1 MVKNFN
7 RSHIC
12 LPLNIL
18 KSTITT
24 HPHNSPKRFQN
35 DKMQFHQTVATWG
48 CSRLCIVPDPT
59 ARDPHTYIELISLT
73 NNPGQDGERSL
84 EVPTKALNRKEGDTA
99 WWAPSSWNCLAW
111 NHPGSPYSSHFLY
124 GRVCIEHPSVILS
137 CEKWQWVLLGWS
149 LVWMWA
155 VTSWLVPGGPPKSN
169 HYLKIP
175 RVRHASENLCQERCC
190 TVDTVL
196 RPPCIEIAGSVCS
209 QETILEWRH
218 FQERI
223 LQQ

>member
-1 MVKNFN
+1 MTLTPALSHLSHQQPWARRGNIS
-7 RSHIC
+7 RSAHKGTE
-12 LPLNIL
+12 PERGR
-18 KSTITT
+18 
-24 HPHNSPKRFQN
+24 H
-35 DKMQFHQTVATWG
+35 
-48 CSRLCIVPDPT
+48 
-59 ARDPHTYIELISLT
+59 SL
-73 NNPGQDGERSL
+73 
-84 EVPTKALNRKEGDTA
+84 
-99 WWAPSSWNCLAW
+99 WWAPSSRNCLAW
-111 NHPGSPYSSHFLY
+111 NHAGSPYSSHFLC

-155 VTSWLVPGGPPKSN
+155 VTSWLVLGGPPKGN

-175 RVRHASENLCQERCC
+175 RMRRPSENLCQDRCS

-196 RPPCIEIAGSVCS
+196 GPPSTEIAGSVCS

-218 FQERI
+218 FQERM